1 MYEIIM
7 ANGSVC
13 NGLELYHHGIL
24 GQKWGIRRYQNEDG
38 TLTEVGK
45 KHMKNYELYKSSTS
59 RKMEKEGHKGT
70 KAYKASRELDKKLAE
85 RYAKNAATG
94 KRALERL
101 LLGDVG
107 MTATYDMAR
116 AAGEGRLKAALRSV
130 FDINASTI
138 TNTAILNLYGNLA
151 KTATDDPTGLGANLT
166 RIAGV
171 GVGDVAGSALKRS
184 GAELSLQQRAIRKKY
199 IKGHS

>member
-7 ANGSVC
+7 TNGSVC

-38 TLTEVGK
+38 TLTEAGK

-116 AAGEGRLKAALRSV
+116 AVGESRVKAALRSI
-130 FDINASTI
+130 FDLNVSTMANAAINGVYDFNANSLDNPNGAQANI
-138 TNTAILNLYGNLA
+138 TRVA
-151 KTATDDPTGLGANLT
+151 GA
-166 RIAGV
+166 
-171 GVGDVAGSALKRS
+171 GVGDVVGSALKRS

-199 IKGHS
+199 IKEHS